1 VAGFRFWSAAR
12 LGAAAATRY
21 LIRTRI
27 ERKTAGLRSA
37 GAKSPRKATKIR
49 QGLPPA
55 REIAMTACIVG
66 WAHTP
71 FGKLDAETVE
81 SLIVRVASEALA
93 DAGVAARDVDEIVLG
108 HFNAGFSAQDFTA
121 SLVLQA
127 DPDLRFKR
135 ATRVENACATGSAA
149 VHQALKAID
158 ARAARIVLVVGA
170 EQMTTTPA
178 AEIGRNLLKASYV
191 REEAD
196 IAGGFAGIFGKI
208 AGLYFQK
215 YGDQSDALARIAAKN
230 HKNGVGNPF
239 AQMRKDLGYDFCRTE
254 SEKNPFV
261 AGPLK
266 RTDCSLVSDGAA
278 AVVLADVE
286 TALAMDKAVVFRAA
300 EHVQDFL
307 PMSRRDILKF
317 EGCAEAWK
325 RALARAGLALGD
337 LSFVETH
344 DCFTVAELIEY
355 EAMGLVPEGRGATAI
370 AEGLTEKTGRL
381 PVNPSGGLKSKG
393 HPIGATGVSM
403 HALAAMQLT
412 GRAGDIQVPGARLG
426 GIFNMGGA
434 AVANYVS
441 ILERIR

>member
-1 VAGFRFWSAAR
+1 MVLPKFM
-12 LGAAAATRY
+12 LT
-21 LIRTRI
+21 LVT
-27 ERKTAGLRSA
+27 EL
-37 GAKSPRKATKIR
+37 PRKATKVR
-49 QGLPPA
+49 QGGFF
-55 REIAMTACIVG
+55 MTACIVG
-66 WAHTP
+66 WPHRP
-71 FGKLDAETVE
+71 FGRHDTDTVE
-81 SLIVRVASEALA
+81 SLIVRAATEALH
-93 DAGVAARDVDEIVLG
+93 DAGIGPSDVDEIVLG
-108 HFNAGFSAQDFTA
+108 HFNAGFSPQDFTA

-127 DPDLRFKR
+127 APEFRFKR

-149 VHQALKAID
+149 VHQGLKAIE
-158 ARAARIVLVVGA
+158 AKAARIVLVVGV

-230 HKNGVGNPF
+230 HKNGVGNPY
-239 AQMRKDLGYDFCRTE
+239 AQMRRDLGYAFCRTE

-278 AVVLADVE
+278 AVVLADVA
-286 TALAMDKAVVFRAA
+286 TALALDKAVVFRAA

-307 PMSRRDILKF
+307 PLSRRDILKF
-317 EGCAEAWK
+317 EGCAEGWK
-325 RALARAGLALGD
+325 RALASAGLTLGD

-344 DCFTVAELIEY
+344 DCFTIAELIEY

-370 AEGLTEKTGRL
+370 KEGLTEKSGRL
-381 PVNPSGGLKSKG
+381 PVNPSGGLKAKG

-426 GIFNMGGA
+426 GGSN
-434 AVANYVS
+434 
-441 ILERIR
+441 